1 MRSPN
6 LEIRGISDTMYNVKL
21 TRVIHFIVGA
31 SYKKYMKE
39 IVLPIPP
46 FPGLLIDNVSIDH
59 ITVETVSDLVTC
71 HMSPVDVNGDEMVF
85 NYYCDAQVNA
95 GWTRV

>member
-1 MRSPN
+1 
-6 LEIRGISDTMYNVKL
+6 MYNVKL
-21 TRVIHFIVGA
+21 VRVINFITDA
-31 SYKKYMKE
+31 SYKKYTKE

-71 HMSPVDVNGDEMVF
+71 HMTPVNAGNDAMVF
-85 NYYCDAQVNA
+85 NYHCDAQVDA

>member
-1 MRSPN
+1 
-6 LEIRGISDTMYNVKL
+6 MYNVKL
-21 TRVIHFIVGA
+21 ARVIYFVDDA
-31 SYKKYMKE
+31 SYKEYTKD

-46 FPGLLIDNVSIDH
+46 FPGLLIDNISIDH

-71 HMSPVDVNGDEMVF
+71 HMTQVNANSSEMVF
-85 NYYCDAQVNA
+85 NYYCDAQINN